1 MGFYRLPFGHVE
13 WRVDPRNPRRLV
25 GRRGERRVRS

>member
-13 WRVDPRNPRRLV
+13 WRVDPRDPRRLA
-25 GRRGERRVRS
+25 RRQERRVRS